1 MRARASALIGVLKHQ
16 QGSVAVAGLAS
27 VHWLA
32 APHSGQRC
40 GSTGVSVMPGLQLH
54 ILHPGL
60 EALAEGQLNLIAGTV
75 LFGLGI
81 FGA

>member
-16 QGSVAVAGLAS
+16 QGSVAVAGFAS

-54 ILHPGL
+54 ILHPGFQ
-60 EALAEGQLNLIAGTV
+60 ALAEGQFHLVVGALLLGV
-75 LFGLGI
+75 GI